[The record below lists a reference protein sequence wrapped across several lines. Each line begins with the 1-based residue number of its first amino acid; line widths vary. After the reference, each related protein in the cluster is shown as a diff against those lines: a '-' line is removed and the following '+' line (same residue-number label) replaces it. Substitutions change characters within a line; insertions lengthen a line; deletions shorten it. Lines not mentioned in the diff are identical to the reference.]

1 MIIKKE
7 EMSSRE
13 CDRKIQELQQRLNEL
28 YDEKGEID
36 EDMVRVSQEIDKLVV
51 IETLRRTKMP

>member
-7 EMSSRE
+7 EMSRRE
-13 CDRKIQELQQRLNEL
+13 CDRKIRELQQRLNEL
-28 YDEKGEID
+28 YDERGEID

>member
-13 CDRKIQELQQRLNEL
+13 CDRKIRELQQRLNEL
-28 YDEKGEID
+28 YDERGEID